1 MHIFLFVKKGGNSM
15 AGLNIE
21 QFILAIIL
29 GVLAAIVYSLRVLVL
44 MERRVANME
53 MHLEKI
59 AERTLREEQRIEESL
74 TKRSKKK

>member
-1 MHIFLFVKKGGNSM
+1 M